1 MTKYE
6 AAFHETHSVL
16 SEWLPDA
23 EPWKL
28 DTITRK
34 VVERLIAKGVVQSTD
49 PDDLVRDEH
58 RTGALAPGRTVIGG
72 DR

>member
-1 MTKYE
+1 MNRYE
-6 AAFHETHSVL
+6 KAFHETHSVL

-23 EPWKL
+23 EPWKV

-49 PDDLVRDEH
+49 PDELSV
-58 RTGALAPGRTVIGG
+58 PS
-72 DR
+72 